1 MRNKKNHF
9 HELPE
14 ETKNFLGNTNES
26 YFSYFARLFPKLML
40 AVDEYVRLNLLD
52 QPLFA
57 RYYDSQTV
65 I

>member
-14 ETKNFLGNTNES
+14 ETKNLLGNTNES
-26 YFSYFARLFPKLML
+26 YLSYFAKLFPKLML

-57 RYYDSQTV
+57 HYYNSCMAV
-65 I
+65 